1 MATTLDVDDI
11 ATDSHL
17 SSLPGSAS
25 KLARAM
31 PTLADR
37 DAIRAAALQDV
48 VNALQTR
55 TPPVFEADL
64 ADITELRDA
73 VVYRSLTVIFRTARS
88 TAGDSFDL
96 LARDYDREYQSAVRR
111 SYTVSGSLSGPSGF
125 TFSLERR

>member
-11 ATDSHL
+11 ATDAHL
-17 SSLPGSAS
+17 SALPGSAS
-25 KLARAM
+25 KISRAM
-31 PTLADR
+31 PVLADR
-37 DAIRAAALQDV
+37 DAIRAASLQDV

-55 TPPVFEADL
+55 TPPIYETDL
-64 ADITELRDA
+64 ADPTELRDA

-111 SYTVSGSLSGPSGF
+111 SYTVAGSLTGPSGF